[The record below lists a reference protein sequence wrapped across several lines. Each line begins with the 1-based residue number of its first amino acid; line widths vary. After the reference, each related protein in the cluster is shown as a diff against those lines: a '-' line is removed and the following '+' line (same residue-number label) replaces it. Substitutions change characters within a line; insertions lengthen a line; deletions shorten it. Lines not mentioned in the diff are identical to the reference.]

1 MVKPIDCGT
10 KKQFRS
16 LWIHEGMRVF
26 HDRLINQEDKTY
38 FTTIMHELL
47 KRSFEETASHQEI
60 FEDQVIMFGDY
71 LRPGYA
77 LADRRYEQVIPK
89 KIIFT
94 TIKLKKNRFK
104 NQEEVMYVHYTLNIM
119 PLNFKKKS
127 YMYIIL

>member
-47 KRSFEETASHQEI
+47 KRSFEETASHKEI

-71 LRPGYA
+71 LRPGYT
-77 LADRRYEQVIPK
+77 LADRRYEQVIIPK
-89 KIIFT
+89 NPYSQLLNWKK
-94 TIKLKKNRFK
+94 KLKKIK
-104 NQEEVMYVHYTLNIM
+104 EEVMYVHYTLNIK
-119 PLNFKKKS
+119 P
-127 YMYIIL
+127 

>member
-94 TIKLKKNRFK
+94 TIKLKKNKFK
-104 NQEEVMYVHYTLNIM
+104 NQEEFMYVHYTLNIM

-127 YMYIIL
+127 CMYIIL

>member
-94 TIKLKKNRFK
+94 TIKLKK
-104 NQEEVMYVHYTLNIM
+104 
-119 PLNFKKKS
+119 KK
-127 YMYIIL
+127 I

>member
-94 TIKLKKNRFK
+94 TIKLKKNKFK